1 MIDIPEADQRK
12 VFQNHFV
19 HGAIFRFER
28 FVFEDKTSKP
38 KFILVLNPRDENE
51 FCHYFLPTS
60 NVLRIRTN
68 PLRFDRSYIMPEGT
82 VDCFPKETAIEIAPV
97 RPREYAW
104 FEEKYITHT
113 FGGKLE
119 YIQKMPEPIMDD
131 IKELI
136 LTSPYLSPQL
146 KLKIYPAPG

>member
-12 VFQNHFV
+12 VFQDHFV

-28 FVFEDKTSKP
+28 FVFDDNTSKP
-38 KFILVLNPRDENE
+38 KFILVLNPKDEDK

-97 RPREYAW
+97 RPREYTW
-104 FEEKYITHT
+104 FENTYISRTVG
-113 FGGKLE
+113 FRLE
-119 YIQKMPEPIMDD
+119 FKQKMPEPIMND

-136 LTSPYLSPQL
+136 LASPYLSPQR
-146 KLKIYPAPG
+146 KLKIYPTPQ